1 LPLRRPFLTLAVV
14 AIFLLNLPGVS
25 LSVPTSPGNLPLA
38 NSDLNSTLNSEESTT
53 TPITSIEQIDTS
65 DPVKAAA
72 QAKQLMN
79 KLSKELEIITEEY
92 LGAKLKL
99 ANTQNKLENTKNR
112 LRWLEAELEAQRQI
126 LNERIVN
133 IYKHGQINPFELV
146 IDNEGFAN
154 LLARF
159 GFLIRLGV
167 QDAELIQKIHRQKRK
182 IEETKKRLQELQGKQ
197 IEISSSIE
205 QRKREIEFKLKNL
218 NDLITR
224 LDQEAKEILENQAR
238 QEAALQQALK
248 KRLLNPAN
256 RPKFVVEPGSVVY
269 TALQYLGVP
278 YVWGGETPAGFDCS
292 GLVRY
297 VFKQHGV
304 DLPHYSR
311 AQAKLGIPVTVD
323 QLQPGDLVFFGTP
336 IHHVAIYIG
345 DDYIVEAP
353 QTGEVVKI
361 SRLSQKEEFVGARR
375 ILLNH

>member
-1 LPLRRPFLTLAVV
+1 LPLRRPFLTLAVAV
-14 AIFLLNLPGVS
+14 IVLLTLPGIS
-25 LSVPTSPGNLPLA
+25 LGVPTSPGNLPLT

-79 KLSKELEIITEEY
+79 KLSKELEIVTEEY

-99 ANTQNKLENTKNR
+99 ADTESKLENTKNK

-182 IEETKKRLQELQGKQ
+182 IEETKKRLQELQKKQ
-197 IEISSSIE
+197 AEISTSIE
-205 QRKREIEFKLKNL
+205 HRKQEIEYKLKNL
-218 NDLITR
+218 SDLITR
-224 LDQEAKEILENQAR
+224 LDREAREILENQAK
-238 QEAALQQALK
+238 QEAALQESLK
-248 KRLLNPAN
+248 RRLLNPAT

-292 GLVRY
+292 GLVKY

-323 QLQPGDLVFFGTP
+323 QLQPGDLVFFGKP

-361 SRLSQKEEFVGARR
+361 SRLSQKEHFVGARR